1 MFRTRFFRG
10 PIGRLGVLVA
20 LTLTLVIAAL
30 PTAAMA
36 APVATGHGYGPGYGH
51 QSCGDCYVVRKGDT
65 LSQIAKWYGINVYD
79 LARYNGIA
87 NPSKIYVGQ
96 HLRIPPRH
104 CYDCGPSKGYYPPPP
119 KYDDGCQ
126 GCGYDHKP
134 PYGYGHKYHVVR
146 KGDTLSQIAKW
157 YGVSVHYLA
166 HKNHISNPSKIYVGQ
181 VIYL

>member
-1 MFRTRFFRG
+1 MFHSRLFG
-10 PIGRLGVLVA
+10 GRLRRMSVLVA
-20 LTLTLVIAAL
+20 LAVTLVLAAM
-30 PTAAMA
+30 PTAVMA
-36 APVATGHGYGPGYGH
+36 APAANGYGH
-51 QSCGDCYVVRKGDT
+51 GQKHGHHSCGDCYVVRKGDT
-65 LSQIAKWYGINVYD
+65 LSQIAKWYGVNVHT

-96 HLRIPPRH
+96 KLRIPPGH
-104 CYDCGPSKGYYPPPP
+104 CGGCGHGHYTPPP
-119 KYDDGCQ
+119 KHDYGCS
-126 GCGYDHKP
+126 GCYGHKP
-134 PYGYGHKYHVVR
+134 HPGHGHKYHVVR